1 MTRIHLFRHGQTQW
15 NLEQKLQG
23 HEDSPLT
30 ELGIEQAQSAKP
42 KLDNVQVDS
51 VWASPSGRAVHTA
64 SLLTGLDTNLIKTM
78 EGLREINL
86 GSWEGQTTEHVN
98 TNDNERYTAFWN
110 RPDLYEP
117 DTGESFE
124 QVKIRG
130 LQALEVITTECP
142 NQTLVIVS
150 HAGWI
155 KTIVTALLDMA
166 PKDIWQEPFAHNLSE
181 SILCFESGKW
191 RVEKFCDIT
200 WNK

>member
-30 ELGIEQAQSAKP
+30 ELGIEQAQLAKP

-124 QVKIRG
+124 QVKVRG
-130 LQALEVITTECP
+130 LQALEDIATECP

-150 HAGWI
+150 H
-155 KTIVTALLDMA
+155 
-166 PKDIWQEPFAHNLSE
+166 
-181 SILCFESGKW
+181 
-191 RVEKFCDIT
+191 
-200 WNK
+200 